1 MIRQMI
7 QKIYIAILM
16 VTIILLSAGNLL
28 AGSATLSWTAPTTN
42 SDGTALTDLS
52 GYKVYY
58 GTTSGV
64 YSSSV
69 DAGNVMSYQLTGLT
83 DGATYYFAVT
93 AYDTS
98 GNQSVYSSEVSKTLA
113 AAADTTPPVIS
124 GVYANNITSSGATVN
139 WTTDELSDTQAQWG
153 LTTALGS
160 STTLNTQ
167 LSTAHSQ
174 TISGLS
180 PSTTYYYKVLSRDAS
195 GNLATSI
202 SYTFTTSAAA
212 DTTPPVISNVVVS
225 SVTADTATVT
235 WTTNESSTS
244 QVNYGL
250 TASYGYSTTL
260 DSNLTTTHTVVV
272 TGLAGYSTYDFRV
285 RSKDASNNEA
295 VSSNYI
301 FTTSNVAPAITASSA
316 TPTSGALPVAVSFSV
331 TATDQDGYIASYEWD
346 FDGDGV
352 YDSNT
357 GTVAGATHTYSAAGS
372 YSPKVRVTDNGGLSA
387 TASLPAVTANA
398 AGNLSPSISSITAT
412 PSSSTAP
419 ASVTFSVTASDP
431 DGTIALYEWDFDGNG
446 TYDVSTASNPASYT
460 YNSAGTY
467 SVTVRVTDDSGVTA
481 TSSTT
486 VTIAK
491 SVSGTSASG
500 GSSASGGGGGCFIA
514 TAAYGSYLDPHVM
527 PLRRFRDSYLM
538 TNAPGRAFV
547 SLYYRTSP
555 PIADYIAR
563 HEALRTAVR
572 LVLTPII
579 FMVEYPLH
587 MSIALVMLALITYSV
602 YRRRQWMGFM
612 ARSAASR
619 RDD

>member
-1 MIRQMI
+1 MT
-7 QKIYIAILM
+7 QKIYITIL
-16 VTIILLSAGNLL
+16 VASIILLSAGNLL

-42 SDGTALTDLS
+42 SDGTALTDLA

-64 YSSSV
+64 YSSNV
-69 DAGNVMSYQLTGLT
+69 DAGNVTSYQLTGLT
-83 DGATYYFAVT
+83 DGATYYFAIT

-98 GNQSVYSSEVSKTLA
+98 GNQSAYSSQVSKTLA

-124 GVYANNITSSGATVN
+124 GVYSGNITSSGATVN

-180 PSTTYYYKVLSRDAS
+180 PSSTYYYKVLSRDAS
-195 GNLATSI
+195 GNLATSS

-212 DTTPPVISNVVVS
+212 DTTPPVVSNVVVS

-235 WTTNESSTS
+235 WTTNEASTS

-260 DSNLTTTHTVVV
+260 DSNLTTTHTVVIS
-272 TGLAGYSTYDFRV
+272 GLAGYSTYDFRV

-301 FTTSNVAPAITASSA
+301 FTTSNIAPSVTGSSA
-316 TPTSGALPVAVSFSV
+316 SPTSGTSPVTVSFSA
-331 TATDQDGYIASYEWD
+331 TATDSDGYIASYEWD

-352 YDSNT
+352 YDTNS
-357 GTVAGATHTYSAAGS
+357 GTVAGATYTYSAAGS

-387 TASLPAVTANA
+387 TASLPAITVNA
-398 AGNLSPSISSITAT
+398 AGNLSPSISSITST

-419 ASVTFSVTASDP
+419 ASVTFSVTASDS
-431 DGTIALYEWDFDGNG
+431 DGVIALYEWDFDGNG
-446 TYDVSTASNPASYT
+446 TYDVSTTSNPASYT

-467 SVTVRVTDDSGVTA
+467 SVTVRVTDDGGATA

-527 PLRRFRDSYLM
+527 PLRRFRDNVLL

-563 HEALRTAVR
+563 HELLKVTVR
-572 LVLTPII
+572 LMLTPVVY
-579 FMVEYPLH
+579 MVEYP
-587 MSIALVMLALITYSV
+587 VLALIFFLSV
-602 YRRRQWMGFM
+602 PAVSMYVVRRRR
-612 ARSAASR
+612 ARI
-619 RDD
+619 